1 MMRIHFCFV
10 VVVLLFVVAC
20 GPVEYMGQVGIRGS
34 KELAAASEIKADKH
48 APYEYWSA
56 YCYLKRAR
64 EKAGYG
70 DYGDANRYGRKSE
83 LMSRNAQKMIR
94 SGQLAENPNENEND
108 TSEPSV
114 PKKKPVV
121 VLDSD
126 TPSGD

>member
-1 MMRIHFCFV
+1 MMRIYFFFV
-10 VVVLLFVVAC
+10 FVVLLFAVAC

-34 KELAAASEIKADKH
+34 KELAAATEIKADKH

-83 LMSRNAQKMIR
+83 MMSRNAQKMIR
-94 SGQLAENPNENEND
+94 SGQLAENPNETDTNEQ
-108 TSEPSV
+108 SV

-126 TPSGD
+126 TPSGDQ